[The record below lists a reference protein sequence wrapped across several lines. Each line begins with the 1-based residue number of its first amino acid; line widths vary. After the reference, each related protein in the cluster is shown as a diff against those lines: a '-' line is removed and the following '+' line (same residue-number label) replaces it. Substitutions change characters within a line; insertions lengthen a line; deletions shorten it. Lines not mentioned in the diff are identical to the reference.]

1 MPPSLGTRLKQGF
14 KYERLAQGAETRT
27 HTRDLGLTPLVSASI
42 TFSSSGAS
50 ATGANGTFGVV
61 TAISGAANNGS
72 GAIRLT
78 VGSTTGLF
86 TGKLVAVSNVG
97 GTTEAN
103 GTWAITV
110 IDGSHID
117 LIGSVF
123 VHTYTSGGSAFQSSW
138 RVNDPV
144 LVEGANL
151 NNGFFTITGLDPT
164 NAGLSDARPAAEK
177 RRAADRHHEDP
188 VKWRCSAKPRRRCR
202 RSSASRRPTSRT
214 ARSASGSRCWK
225 ASTRR
230 RSSGAWP
237 ALTAPRKS
245 LRTCTESFC
254 NSASGGANCGLSWR
268 RRKPRWRLAPRMRA
282 APQPIARRCSR
293 RWGADRLQLAATI
306 DAGLA
311 ALAETIKAF
320 RQNSVDLSA
329 AAGTPSNSGALS
341 FDAALRCVRNV
352 AAVAMEV
359 EQGRPL
365 TSQNSYLGLSNDA
378 HGDDARLSAAET
390 QQRALDDLAPFY
402 LDLGQAQAAQ
412 MRRRERG
419 DATVV
424 AALAGGVFTLAPVAR
439 AFATR
444 EEAETALT
452 VAGADLQVVDAVD
465 GGAVLI
471 GAELQAA

>member
-1 MPPSLGTRLKQGF
+1 MALFRKAPPPLPPIERIQAANLEDRAIGKRIALLEGEYAPAVQR
-14 KYERLAQGAETRT
+14 RLAGFDGAKEIAADLHRELLQLGKRRGELRAIVAAAQAEMAAGAE
-27 HTRDLGLTPLVSASI
+27 
-42 TFSSSGAS
+42 
-50 ATGANGTFGVV
+50 
-61 TAISGAANNGS
+61 
-72 GAIRLT
+72 
-78 VGSTTGLF
+78 
-86 TGKLVAVSNVG
+86 
-97 GTTEAN
+97 
-103 GTWAITV
+103 
-110 IDGSHID
+110 
-117 LIGSVF
+117 
-123 VHTYTSGGSAFQSSW
+123 
-138 RVNDPV
+138 
-144 LVEGANL
+144 
-151 NNGFFTITGLDPT
+151 
-164 NAGLSDARPAAEK
+164 DA
-177 RRAADRHHEDP
+177 RRAAADR
-188 VKWRCSAKPRRRCR
+188 
-202 RSSASRRPTSRT
+202 
-214 ARSASGSRCWK
+214 
-225 ASTRR
+225 
-230 RSSGAWP
+230 P
-237 ALTAPRKS
+237 AL
-245 LRTCTESFC
+245 
-254 NSASGGANCGLSWR
+254 
-268 RRKPRWRLAPRMRA
+268 LAA
-282 APQPIARRCSR
+282 L
-293 RWGADRLQLAATI
+293 GADRLQLAATI